1 MKSAA
6 DRIAEANEPRPGDF
20 AGKGVATRRDDRPR
34 LRIEVGR
41 HSAWVRG
48 RGVRDLIDRAGCRR
62 MYDAAESCWMMPAA
76 AAPDLVAYVELL
88 RGSASLVDVNR

>member
-20 AGKGVATRRDDRPR
+20 AGKGVVTRRDDRPR

-41 HSAWVRG
+41 FSAWVRG

-62 MYDAAESCWMMPAA
+62 MYDPVQCCWSMPAA
-76 AAPDLVAYVELL
+76 SANDLAALVEHMG
-88 RGSASLVDVNR
+88 GSASVVAVAR